1 MTSYLERLQ
10 QSKDTKDGRKQEINA
25 REAQVQLMKDT
36 LDAERRKIAAE
47 SKLDTLKGTFPLNTS
62 AILEAQYEAEAA
74 ENNFTDLL
82 VLSVELFPEP
92 IPVKAATASAGPK
105 KATKSA
111 K

>member
-92 IPVKAATASAGPK
+92 FL
-105 KATKSA
+105 
-111 K
+111 